1 MITDFLE
8 KYSTR
13 KNILIGIGFI
23 IFINVIAFPLF
34 PMLFSDSNII
44 AGKILDI
51 QFGFMPIM
59 VQELLFSMTEK
70 GRHIYYLSTIIIDIP
85 YAITYGFV
93 YSFLIIFLL
102 KKQKDNKLNKRT
114 CRMLV
119 FTPFLITLFDLIEN
133 GGILYFITSYPQI
146 NPTVV
151 GFISLSNQ
159 LKWIMAGLSFIII
172 MYLSLSVFIRSK
184 KR

>member
-1 MITDFLE
+1 MIE
-8 KYSTR
+8 KELSKR
-13 KNILIGIGFI
+13 NIMIGIGFI
-23 IFINVIAFPLF
+23 IFINTIAFPFF
-34 PMLFSDSNII
+34 PLLFSDSNLI

-51 QFGFMPIM
+51 QFGFTSET

-85 YAITYGFV
+85 YALIYGFV

-102 KKQKDNKLNKRT
+102 KKQKDRKMKKRT
-114 CRMLV
+114 YLTLAFM
-119 FTPFLITLFDLIEN
+119 PFLITLFDLIEN

-146 NPTVV
+146 DPAVI

-159 LKWIMAGLSFIII
+159 LKWVFAGLTFISVA
-172 MYLSLSVFIRSK
+172 YLFIRFVVSSIS
-184 KR
+184 R

>member
-1 MITDFLE
+1 MITDFIE

-23 IFINVIAFPLF
+23 IFINAIAFPLF
-34 PMLFSDSNII
+34 PMLFSNSNII

-51 QFGFMPIM
+51 RFGFTPKT
-59 VQELLFSMTEK
+59 VQELLFSMTEN

-85 YAITYGFV
+85 YALIYGFV

-102 KKQKDNKLNKRT
+102 KKQNDKGLKKKKLHA
-114 CRMLV
+114 LA

-146 NPTVV
+146 DTAIV

-159 LKWIMAGLSFIII
+159 LKWVFAGLNFILI
-172 MYLSLSVFIRSK
+172 MYLSLSVFIRPI